1 MQPEVRQPAQHGAA
15 RLLVDPR
22 EHGER
27 RGELGLRFGPP
38 ARRGEDPAVVGPAVP
53 ADGGEPAAA
62 HVVVG
67 GPQPLLGPA
76 DVVRALAGVEQPAEH
91 AFDDGQVVD
100 LARADRGQRLV
111 EAGHAL
117 GDVPGEREHDP
128 ERGERLA
135 FEVAVL
141 AAARG
146 GDGLFVQPL
155 LHVEAA
161 TGLGLGEQ
169 HPAVLVRVGP
179 GPFEEAHRLPD
190 PAAVD
195 GPVAVHGAVEPAQGA
210 RGPRGGEELPLAAVG
225 GVRVFVRPHR
235 GRVVELQVQRPGL
248 RFEGATFRDRAHG
261 PIVASA
267 AGLVELP
274 GRRGSVGRDDR
285 AAAEVELLTGF
296 LRAVRELYEGNL
308 ERVRGW
314 TRSLRRRRRGCRRP
328 ARSSPC
334 ARGSTW
340 PNGIRGT
347 RCGRRRGRRSGR
359 GRPRP

>member
-1 MQPEVRQPAQHGAA
+1 MRLAPRRRA
-15 RLLVDPR
+15 RP
-22 EHGER
+22 R
-27 RGELGLRFGPP
+27 RGCVPAGPGQRP
-38 ARRGEDPAVVGPAVP
+38 ARRAAGAAPRGAAPRPRAGRGPRAGRRPPPGGPGAAGGSPACTARCRAPVCSWIRGNTVSAEVSSASASAHRPAAVDPAVVGPAVP

-155 LHVEAA
+155 LDVEAA
-161 TGLGLGEQ
+161 AALGLGK
-169 HPAVLVRVGP
+169 
-179 GPFEEAHRLPD
+179 
-190 PAAVD
+190 
-195 GPVAVHGAVEPAQGA
+195 
-210 RGPRGGEELPLAAVG
+210 
-225 GVRVFVRPHR
+225 
-235 GRVVELQVQRPGL
+235 QRPPCS
-248 RFEGATFRDRAHG
+248 F
-261 PIVASA
+261 ASA
-267 AGLVELP
+267 
-274 GRRGSVGRDDR
+274 
-285 AAAEVELLTGF
+285 
-296 LRAVRELYEGNL
+296 
-308 ERVRGW
+308 
-314 TRSLRRRRRGCRRP
+314 P
-328 ARSSPC
+328 ARS
-334 ARGSTW
+334 
-340 PNGIRGT
+340 
-347 RCGRRRGRRSGR
+347 RRLTAFPTH
-359 GRPRP
+359 PR